1 MACGWTLRSR
11 NGPSHPARA
20 RCCTDGEVCLG
31 GGVITHRTRRHPCKR
46 RSPTRPARGASST
59 TPSAPARAARGCGKD
74 KPLNAT
80 LRGLIA
86 VAGLAGVA
94 AACSAANSGDTLC
107 RSGQRQSPIDIPD
120 ARAQPGPALRLDY
133 RAATPRIAH
142 DGHTVRVRFAPGQRL
157 WLGQQ
162 ALTLQQ
168 FHFHTPGGDRLRGE
182 DFPLG
187 MHFLHK
193 DAAGRL
199 VALVV
204 LFEHPALAALLPQMP
219 AQGQP
224 ERALPS
230 LRVARNGCRQ
240 ATPTTATKARSP
252 PHPVPKVCCG
262 W

>member
-1 MACGWTLRSR
+1 M
-11 NGPSHPARA
+11 
-20 RCCTDGEVCLG
+20 
-31 GGVITHRTRRHPCKR
+31 
-46 RSPTRPARGASST
+46 
-59 TPSAPARAARGCGKD
+59 
-74 KPLNAT
+74 
-80 LRGLIA
+80 
-86 VAGLAGVA
+86 A
-94 AACSAANSGDTLC
+94 AACSAANTGDTLC

-133 RAATPRIAH
+133 HAATPRIAH

-182 DFPLG
+182 DFPMG
-187 MHFLHK
+187 MHLLHK

-204 LFEHPALAALLPQMP
+204 LFRQGAEHPALAALLPQMP

-230 LRVARNGCRQ
+230 LRVDPAQWLPASHAYYRYEGSLTAAPCTEGVLWLVMQQPLQASAAQLASLARLFGPNARPVQ
-240 ATPTTATKARSP
+240 ALHGRVVTLTP
-252 PHPVPKVCCG
+252 
-262 W
+262 